1 MIEEVYKKHS
11 ENKRS
16 EYFVS
21 NFGNVKRK
29 IKRTDIEES
38 VKLNDNGRGYLTCC
52 EVGYVHRAVA
62 ELFIK
67 NTSNKKEVNHING
80 NKKDNRVENLEWCT
94 RLENVRHAHENKLVK
109 PLVYTKE
116 IREKMSKAKKGKKLT
131 EEHKRKISEN
141 NFFKGK
147 KREDHSKLMEG
158 GNNPAAI
165 KIEVTFINGEK
176 KVFDTQLQC
185 AEYLGYKSGD
195 MIRMIIRGQR
205 KMPKKLQ
212 EKILKISYK
221 TEEK

>member
-1 MIEEVYKKHS
+1 MEIYKKYS
-11 ENKRS
+11 ENSRS
-16 EYFVS
+16 EYYVS
-21 NFGNVKRK
+21 NLGNVKRK
-29 IKRTDIEES
+29 IKETGVEEI
-38 VKLNDNGRGYLTCC
+38 VKLSDNGRGYLTCC
-52 EVGYVHRAVA
+52 KVGYVHRAVA
-62 ELFIK
+62 ELFIE
-67 NTSNKKEVNHING
+67 NPSNKEQVNHING

-94 RLENVRHAHENKLVK
+94 RLENVRHAICTGLSK
-109 PLVYTKE
+109 P
-116 IREKMSKAKKGKKLT
+116 IAHT
-131 EEHKRKISEN
+131 EETKRKLREMKLGTKHSEETKRKISEN

-165 KIEVTFINGEK
+165 KIELTFTNGEK

>member
-1 MIEEVYKKHS
+1 MEIYKKYS
-11 ENKRS
+11 ENSRS
-16 EYFVS
+16 EYYVS
-21 NFGNVKRK
+21 NLGNVKRK
-29 IKRTDIEES
+29 IKETGVEEI
-38 VKLNDNGRGYLTCC
+38 VKLSDNGRGYLTCC
-52 EVGYVHRAVA
+52 KVGYVHRAVA
-62 ELFIK
+62 ELFIE
-67 NTSNKKEVNHING
+67 NPSNKEQVNHING

-94 RLENVRHAHENKLVK
+94 RLENVRHAICTGLSK
-109 PLVYTKE
+109 P
-116 IREKMSKAKKGKKLT
+116 IAHT
-131 EEHKRKISEN
+131 EETKRKLREMKLGTKHSEETKRKISEN

-165 KIEVTFINGEK
+165 KIELTFTNGEK

-212 EKILKISYK
+212 GKILKISYSK

>member
-1 MIEEVYKKHS
+1 MEIYKKYS
-11 ENKRS
+11 ENSRS
-16 EYFVS
+16 EYYVS
-21 NFGNVKRK
+21 NLGNVKRK
-29 IKRTDIEES
+29 IKETGVEEI
-38 VKLNDNGRGYLTCC
+38 VKLSDNGRGYLTCGI
-52 EVGYVHRAVA
+52 GYIHRAVA
-62 ELFIK
+62 ELFIE
-67 NTSNKKEVNHING
+67 NTLNKEEVNHING

-147 KREDHSKLMEG
+147 KREAHSKLMEG

>member
-1 MIEEVYKKHS
+1 MEIYKKYS

-21 NFGNVKRK
+21 NLGNVKRIVK
-29 IKRTDIEES
+29 ETGIEENVALS
-38 VKLNDNGRGYLTCC
+38 DNGSGYMTFTL
-52 EVGYVHRAVA
+52 GYVHRAVA
-62 ELFIK
+62 ELFIE
-67 NTSNKKEVNHING
+67 NPFNKEQVNHING

-94 RLENVRHAHENKLVK
+94 RLENVRHAIRTGLSK
-109 PLVYTKE
+109 PITHTEETK
-116 IREKMSKAKKGKKLT
+116 KKLREMKLGT
-131 EEHKRKISEN
+131 KHSEETKRKISEN

-165 KIEVTFINGEK
+165 KIEITFINGEK

-185 AEYLGYKSGD
+185 AEYLGYKGGD
-195 MIRMIIRGQR
+195 MVRMIIRGQR